1 MMEINVK
8 RWGSTLIPATPMD
21 EEAIRELR
29 DNAEY
34 TVKLK
39 RDRSGKHHRFF
50 CAILTKVVDNHA
62 EYNKPD
68 QLLLWLK
75 VRLGYVEEVRFHDD
89 KVWFVAKSTNFS
101 AMEQNEFK
109 KFVDAAL
116 DLIISEVIL
125 GMNKQ
130 ELIKE
135 VEEMMGIN
143 YEDVWRRT

>member
-21 EEAIRELR
+21 EETIRELR

-50 CAILTKVVDNHA
+50 WAILKKVVDNHA

-143 YEDVWRRT
+143 YEDVWRRP